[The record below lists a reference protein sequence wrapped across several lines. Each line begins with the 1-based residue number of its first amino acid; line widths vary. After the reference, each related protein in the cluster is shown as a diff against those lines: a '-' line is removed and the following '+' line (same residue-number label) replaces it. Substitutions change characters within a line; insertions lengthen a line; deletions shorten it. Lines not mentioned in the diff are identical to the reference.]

1 MVRNVLNK
9 GIILLL
15 VLVFTAASSTIV
27 ATPAVSSNEASASE
41 EVIENSW
48 TQMAPMPT
56 PRSALGVAAVD
67 GKIYA
72 IGGNS
77 WKLEGDTGTN
87 EMYDPVT
94 DTWTTKAPMPT
105 PRAYFGIV
113 AYQNKI
119 YCLGG
124 LSGNS
129 TRTESSWKGCIANEV
144 YDPTTDTW
152 ETKAPM
158 PIARWQL
165 KGNVANGKIY
175 LIGGAPNP
183 SLNEVY
189 DPVADNWT
197 TKAPIQYNKTIK
209 YKSYPFQ
216 ETITYRPGSD
226 AVSAVIDN
234 KIFVID
240 GELNLMYSP
249 ENDSWSLRASPPSY
263 MGTPDATAVTTGVWA
278 PKRIYIFGSDNANV
292 AYDPATDKWTLGKRS
307 LSTREKIGVAV
318 VNDKLYVIGGG
329 YLQYIIISG
338 YIVPSFYSASAVNE
352 QYTPFGY
359 GTVPPAVHVV
369 SPENTNYTS
378 SNVSLAFTVNKPAVW
393 MGFSL
398 DGQDNVTITGNTT
411 LSELSSGLH
420 NVTVYAKDE
429 FENTGA
435 SETITFGIV
444 ESFPTV
450 LVAVTA
456 VAVAVGSV
464 GVLIYFR
471 KRKH

>member
-1 MVRNVLNK
+1 
-9 GIILLL
+9 
-15 VLVFTAASSTIV
+15 
-27 ATPAVSSNEASASE
+27 
-41 EVIENSW
+41 
-48 TQMAPMPT
+48 MPT

-72 IGGNS
+72 IGG
-77 WKLEGDTGTN
+77 KTHGGGIAVAAN
-87 EMYDPVT
+87 EMYDPVS
-94 DTWTTKAPMPT
+94 DTWTAKAPMPT
-105 PRAYFGIV
+105 RRASFGIAV
-113 AYQNKI
+113 YENKI
-119 YCLGG
+119 YCIGG
-124 LSGNS
+124 STSSGV
-129 TRTESSWKGCIANEV
+129 TGINEV
-144 YDPTTDTW
+144 YDPATDTW
-152 ETKAPM
+152 ETKASLPN
-158 PIARWQL
+158 PRYGIKA
-165 KGNVANGKIY
+165 NVVDGEIY
-175 LIGGAPNP
+175 LTGGEPNP

-189 DPVADNWT
+189 DPVADSWT

-216 ETITYRPGSD
+216 ETITYRPDSD
-226 AVSAVIDN
+226 AVSTVIDN

-249 ENDSWSLRASPPSY
+249 ENDSWSLRTSPPSY
-263 MGTPDATAVTTGVWA
+263 MGTPDATGVTAGVWA
-278 PKRIYIFGSDNANV
+278 SKRIYIFGSDNTNV
-292 AYDPATDKWTLGKRS
+292 AYDPVTDKWTLGERS

-329 YLQYIIISG
+329 CFQYIIISG
-338 YIVPSFYSASAVNE
+338 YIVPSTYSVSAVNE

-359 GTVPPAVHVV
+359 GTIPPAVSVV

-378 SNVSLAFTVNKPAVW
+378 SNVSLAFTVNKPASW

-420 NVTVYAKDE
+420 NVTVYAKDS

-444 ESFPTV
+444 ESFPTM

-456 VAVAVGSV
+456 VAVAVVSV
-464 GVLIYFR
+464 GVLVYFK
-471 KRKH
+471 KRRH